1 MRSCKFFATTE
12 SAGRPDCARPLWN
25 KVTVV
30 CRLSINFLHGNVA
43 RPSVEEPIVGVG
55 ESFIPCVSCCRWS
68 SLNIPNA
75 WTCGGS
81 GVSLGCSPGI
91 VVDCPV
97 PDEFVPLALPGVF
110 VALVCNG
117 CWNNL
122 IACIITV
129 TLRFSQAIF
138 HCHNIMT
145 YG

>member
-1 MRSCKFFATTE
+1 MRSCKVFATTE
-12 SAGRPDCARPLWN
+12 SAGRPRSRIISL
-25 KVTVV
+25 KYHT
-30 CRLSINFLHGNVA
+30 RLPINFHGNVA

-97 PDEFVPLALPGVF
+97 PDEFVPLALPGEF